1 MDRAEFMAL
10 ESSKKAEVLNA
21 LLDEGKNQKEAM
33 GAVGVTLKD
42 RGSLQRERR
51 GRLLEF
57 PQRLDG
63 RGRKVAYHALRS
75 QSDRKRGL
83 PQPCGGPRFA

>member
-33 GAVGVTLKD
+33 GAVGVTIKD
-42 RGSLQRERR
+42 LM
-51 GRLLEF
+51 LLEF

-63 RGRKVAYHALRS
+63 RGRKVAHHAL
-75 QSDRKRGL
+75 QSPADRKQGL
-83 PQPCGGPRFA
+83 PQSRGGPCFA